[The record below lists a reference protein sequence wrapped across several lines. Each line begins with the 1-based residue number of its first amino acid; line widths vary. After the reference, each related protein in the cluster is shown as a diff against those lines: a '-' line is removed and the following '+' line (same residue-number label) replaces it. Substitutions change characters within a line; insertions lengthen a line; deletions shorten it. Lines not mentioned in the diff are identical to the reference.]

1 MKSGPRPWK
10 DGRSKEITFI
20 VTKDCQLACKYCYL
34 VGKNSKERM
43 SWATAKRTVDYILS
57 LDHEELCE
65 QDSVVFDFIGGE
77 PFLEI
82 DLIDHICDYIESQMR
97 RQNHHWA
104 ESYMFSM
111 TTNGINYDSSKVQE
125 FIKKHASHLSITITL
140 DGTPQKH
147 NLNRIWKSIDSCKE
161 KERGSYDDV
170 ARNIP
175 LWLSQF
181 PDAATKVTIS
191 SADIPY
197 ICESVL
203 HLFGLGIHNVN
214 INCVFE
220 NVWSPGD
227 DVLFEQQLRM
237 LADAMIVNKLYEDNY
252 CSFFDRSIGRPLDYR
267 TEHNWCGAGMMLSID
282 AEGKLYP
289 CTRFAK
295 YSLREKSPRIIGNV
309 YQGVDQNMLRPFKC
323 LTRSI
328 QSTKECFECQVAS
341 GCAWCQGENYD
352 AADSETIFQRST
364 AICKMHKARVRAN
377 EYFWSRIDGMVDAG
391 KIAVEPVDNMCRLDK
406 TVSDINTV
414 VVLLSTKSTSYCIS
428 EYQGNEEILMP
439 LPILQDIV
447 GKAKAKNWNLIFAY
461 PQNELPSDYK
471 VIIDGI
477 AHKSIVPWNCNVH
490 GDAVVVDGLYNIEHW
505 SGHAS
510 YIILRVSLSDFCK
523 NTKII
528 DNVLQRTDRLEI
540 VFSDEA
546 SFSKDDDETYREA
559 MNCLVELVYSYWQ
572 KGRRVEVNLLTDRLQ
587 LAEMDNCEAGCKS
600 VTFAPNGN
608 FYICPAFYYHDENDI
623 CGNITDGISIKN
635 PLLYTLSHSPLCA
648 QCGAFHCKR
657 CVFLN
662 RMKTKE
668 VNIPS
673 YEQCRK
679 MQIEMDA
686 TKRFYEVWKRNL
698 LKL

>member
-34 VGKNSKERM
+34 VGKNSEERM
-43 SWATAKRTVDYILS
+43 SWSVAKRAIDYILS
-57 LDHEELCE
+57 SDHEEMFE

-82 DLIDHICDYIESQMR
+82 DLIDRICDYLEVQMHR
-97 RQNHHWA
+97 VNHHWA
-104 ESYMFSM
+104 DSYMFSM

-125 FIKKHASHLSITITL
+125 FVRKHADHLSITITL

-147 NLNRIWKSIDSCKE
+147 NLNRIWKSADSCKE

-220 NVWSPGD
+220 NVWNPD
-227 DVLFEQQLRM
+227 DDILFEQQLRL
-237 LADAMIVNKLYEDNY
+237 LADAMVDQKLYENNY
-252 CSFFDRSIGRPLDYR
+252 CSFFDRSIGHPLDRR
-267 TEHNWCGAGMMLSID
+267 TDHNWCGAGRMLSID
-282 AEGKLYP
+282 AEGNLYP

-295 YSLREKSPRIIGNV
+295 YSLREKPPRIIGNV
-309 YQGVDQNMLRPFKC
+309 YHGVDQNMLRPFKC

-352 AADSETIFQRST
+352 AADSATIFQRST

-377 EYFWSRIDGMVDAG
+377 EYFWSRIDGVVDDANA
-391 KIAVEPVDNMCRLDK
+391 AVAVTIDNKCRLDK
-406 TVSDINTV
+406 TVSDINTI
-414 VVLLSTKSTSYCIS
+414 VVLLSSKSTSFCIS
-428 EYQGNEEILMP
+428 KYRGKEEILMP
-439 LPILQDIV
+439 LSMLQDV
-447 GKAKAKNWNLIFAY
+447 VDKAKANGWNLIFAY
-461 PQNELPSDYK
+461 PQNELPSSYRS
-471 VIIDGI
+471 IIDSI
-477 AHKSIVPWNCNVH
+477 AHRSIVPWNSNVK
-490 GDAVVVDGLYNIEHW
+490 GDAVVVEGLHNIEHL
-505 SGHAS
+505 SGHIP

-523 NTKII
+523 HTKMVG
-528 DNVLQRTDRLEI
+528 NVLQRTDRLEI
-540 VFSDEA
+540 VFADEA
-546 SFSKDDDETYREA
+546 SFSKDDEESYREA
-559 MNCLVELVYSYWQ
+559 MDSLVALVYGHWQ

-587 LAEMDNCEAGCKS
+587 LAEMDNCEAGSKS
-600 VTFAPNGN
+600 VALAPNGN
-608 FYICPAFYYHDENDI
+608 FYVCPAFFYQDEKDI

-648 QCGAFHCKR
+648 QCGAFHCRR

-679 MQIEMDA
+679 AQIEMDA
-686 TKRFYEVWKRNL
+686 TKRFYGVWKSNL
-698 LKL
+698 

>member
-1 MKSGPRPWK
+1 
-10 DGRSKEITFI
+10 
-20 VTKDCQLACKYCYL
+20 
-34 VGKNSKERM
+34 
-43 SWATAKRTVDYILS
+43 
-57 LDHEELCE
+57 
-65 QDSVVFDFIGGE
+65 
-77 PFLEI
+77 
-82 DLIDHICDYIESQMR
+82 
-97 RQNHHWA
+97 
-104 ESYMFSM
+104 
-111 TTNGINYDSSKVQE
+111 
-125 FIKKHASHLSITITL
+125 
-140 DGTPQKH
+140 
-147 NLNRIWKSIDSCKE
+147 
-161 KERGSYDDV
+161 
-170 ARNIP
+170 
-175 LWLSQF
+175 
-181 PDAATKVTIS
+181 
-191 SADIPY
+191 
-197 ICESVL
+197 
-203 HLFGLGIHNVN
+203 
-214 INCVFE
+214 
-220 NVWSPGD
+220 
-227 DVLFEQQLRM
+227 
-237 LADAMIVNKLYEDNY
+237 
-252 CSFFDRSIGRPLDYR
+252 
-267 TEHNWCGAGMMLSID
+267 
-282 AEGKLYP
+282 
-289 CTRFAK
+289 
-295 YSLREKSPRIIGNV
+295 
-309 YQGVDQNMLRPFKC
+309 
-323 LTRSI
+323 
-328 QSTKECFECQVAS
+328 
-341 GCAWCQGENYD
+341 
-352 AADSETIFQRST
+352 
-364 AICKMHKARVRAN
+364 MHKARVRAN
-377 EYFWSRIDGMVDAG
+377 EYFWSRIEGIIDDDNT
-391 KIAVEPVDNMCRLDK
+391 AVGAIDNMCRLDK
-406 TVSDINTV
+406 TVNDINTV
-414 VVLLSTKSTSYCIS
+414 VVLLSSKSTSYCIS

-447 GKAKAKNWNLIFAY
+447 GKAKANNWNLIFAY

-477 AHKSIVPWNCNVH
+477 DHKSIVPWNCNVH
-490 GDAVVVDGLYNIEHW
+490 GDAVVVDGLYKIEHW

-559 MNCLVELVYSYWQ
+559 MNCLGELVYSYWQ

-587 LAEMDNCEAGCKS
+587 LAEMDNCEAGSKS
-600 VTFAPNGN
+600 VILAPNGN
-608 FYICPAFYYHDENDI
+608 FYICPAFYYQDENDI